1 MANQSQSSDDPLLG
15 AHTSSGAEA
24 GKTEKPGKSSHTFPR
39 FAENLISDFLSVPA
53 DDSHSRRPPTKDVNE
68 LLEQILNKYQIGR
81 DAPEHTIRENW
92 KAIAGSNAH
101 YSHPVSID
109 ARGRLLVLVS
119 HAIVRNELFMH
130 RALIVQKIQKLP
142 GCSGVREIQVKTG

>member
-1 MANQSQSSDDPLLG
+1 MSNHSASSDDPLPG
-15 AHTSSGAEA
+15 AHTTSG
-24 GKTEKPGKSSHTFPR
+24 PGKPDQSSHTFPR
-39 FAENLISDFLSVPA
+39 FAQNMIADFLQVPN
-53 DDSHSRRPPTKDVNE
+53 DDSHSRRRPTKDVNE

-109 ARGRLLVLVS
+109 PRGKLLVLAS

-130 RALIVQKIQKLP
+130 RALIVEKIRKLP
-142 GCSGVREIQVKTG
+142 GCAAVKEILVKAG